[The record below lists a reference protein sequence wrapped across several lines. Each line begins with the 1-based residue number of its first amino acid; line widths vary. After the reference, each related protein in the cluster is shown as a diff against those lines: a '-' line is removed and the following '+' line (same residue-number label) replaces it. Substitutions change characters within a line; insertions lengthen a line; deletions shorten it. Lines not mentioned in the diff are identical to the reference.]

1 MKLAIF
7 INQSFE
13 LRPKNW
19 LHAKIFFQGGKQK
32 LSKKLS
38 MSTAAANMGVTLE
51 NFIKMKS
58 VTGLTTEEIIQSHK
72 GFLKK

>member
-1 MKLAIF
+1 
-7 INQSFE
+7 
-13 LRPKNW
+13 
-19 LHAKIFFQGGKQK
+19 
-32 LSKKLS
+32 
-38 MSTAAANMGVTLE
+38 MSTAAANMGVTIE